1 MGGAAGVGA
10 EPSGMG
16 SLPLWKTPRRAPT
29 WATRAAWPGRGALR
43 PCRCPDSRNAGDQ
56 CPLGQ
61 GARPAAFCC
70 DIPHRPR
77 QRRRDGAR
85 HRRPESSADRTE
97 AAPQRQ
103 GAAVRRV
110 FRARVKV
117 LLGDSTCLSSAQR
130 ILFPKITNLGKH
142 ENTIPPFFLF
152 LKSLSSL
159 R

>member
-1 MGGAAGVGA
+1 MPKVTVSGGGRCCGRGGGALGNGIPAPVEDTPQGPHVGH
-10 EPSGMG
+10 
-16 SLPLWKTPRRAPT
+16 
-29 WATRAAWPGRGALR
+29 RAAWPGRGALR
-43 PCRCPDSRNAGDQ
+43 PCRCPDSRNASDQ

-103 GAAVRRV
+103 GAAVRHG

-130 ILFPKITNLGKH
+130 ILFPKTTNLGKH
-142 ENTIPPFFLF
+142 ENTIPPFF
-152 LKSLSSL
+152 S
-159 R
+159 